1 MQGNINKIVIV
12 NVKFILTFTITISA
26 ELKGELKMKAMS
38 VVKGIAAGAA
48 VGTVAYVLSSSS
60 RRQKNSLKRDTGR
73 TIRSFMIVLGDLSDM
88 L

>member
-1 MQGNINKIVIV
+1 
-12 NVKFILTFTITISA
+12 
-26 ELKGELKMKAMS
+26 MKAMS

-73 TIRSFMIVLGDLSDM
+73 TIRSFMNVLGDLSDM